1 MTEYRKG
8 GDPAHQAFPE
18 NRAKDHNG
26 TPIPTA
32 QQMKEEAIRDA
43 RIAREK
49 AMYEQGFAGG
59 NSNQA
64 RDEARERARR
74 GRGER

>member
-1 MTEYRKG
+1 MA
-8 GDPAHQAFPE
+8 DHQEFPE
-18 NRAKDHNG
+18 NRPKDHNG
-26 TPIPTA
+26 APMPTA
-32 QQMKEEAIRDA
+32 QQVKEEAIREA

-49 AMYEQGFAGG
+49 AMYEQGFSGGG

-64 RDEARERARR
+64 RREARERARP